1 MNEDAWMRILIRA
14 AAETDAGAIAHVH
27 VESWQTTYAGIMPAA
42 YLAGLDEI
50 LRARLWGEWLSGGSL
65 VFVAEWDG
73 RVVGFAHGG
82 ASREAVG
89 GCDAELYAIYLLK
102 EAQKRGIGAELLK
115 AVATALLERN
125 FKSMAVWVLEQNRS
139 RSFYEKTGARLA
151 TSKVIDIGGTKL
163 MEVAYAWADL
173 KALTMRGSAGVGEHD
188 AGV

>member
-1 MNEDAWMRILIRA
+1 MKILIRA

-42 YLAGLDEI
+42 YLAGLDET

-82 ASREAVG
+82 ANREAVG
-89 GCDAELYAIYLLK
+89 ECDAELYSIYLLK
-102 EAQKRGIGAELLK
+102 EAQKRGIGAELLR
-115 AVATALLERN
+115 AMATAMLERN

-139 RSFYEKTGARLA
+139 RSFYEKTGAQLA

-173 KALTMRGSAGVGEHD
+173 RALMLQA
-188 AGV
+188 